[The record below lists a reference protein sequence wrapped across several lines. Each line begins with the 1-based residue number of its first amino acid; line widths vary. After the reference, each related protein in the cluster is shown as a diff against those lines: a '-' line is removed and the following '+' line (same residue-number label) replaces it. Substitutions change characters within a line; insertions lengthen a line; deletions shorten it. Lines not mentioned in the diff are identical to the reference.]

1 MILSVNCPSPA
12 VSMSVARFLL
22 ILVVLARL
30 VDRWVLANLHL
41 ECPGPMARLLRSG
54 HFLVPG
60 DLPRNEQAG
69 RGEGSNGAGGGGHIH
84 ILITYNSNHI
94 S

>member
-1 MILSVNCPSPA
+1 MILSVNCPSSA
-12 VSMSVARFLL
+12 LSTSVARFLL
-22 ILVVLARL
+22 ILVVLARF

-41 ECPGPMARLLRSG
+41 ECPGPMARFLRSG

-69 RGEGSNGAGGGGHIH
+69 RGRGSVELGVGNIF
-84 ILITYNSNHI
+84 IF
-94 S
+94 